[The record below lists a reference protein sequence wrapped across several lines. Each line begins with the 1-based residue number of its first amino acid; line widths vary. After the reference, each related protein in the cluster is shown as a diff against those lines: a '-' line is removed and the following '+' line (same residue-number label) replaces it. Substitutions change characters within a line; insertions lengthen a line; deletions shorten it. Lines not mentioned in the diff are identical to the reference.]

1 MAKKYLTEDNI
12 KNILSGIEAKIPKE
26 LEVNINTNVNRTE
39 IDILD
44 SPTII
49 LKYGTFGEATAT
61 LTRDWTDFD
70 MLEIDTEY
78 SVPGGSAYYDTFMVS
93 TKALNN
99 SAILST
105 SSPSKFC
112 TTIHCT
118 NAAIVDVNTTAF
130 NLKYYYKATII
141 SYSDTATSLKFMG
154 SVGSTGSVTG
164 TTITIL
170 AIRGINYTQ
179 SCGDT
184 PLGTIISYMGI
195 TPPDE
200 YLACDGT
207 TYSIQDYWELAE
219 FIKTQFGSY
228 NYFGGDGTTTFAV
241 PDLRGEFLRGTGTNS
256 HANQGS
262 GSSVGTH
269 QDATTV
275 PTMYTTGTSPDGFG
289 MWTTGTGTQMLVNN
303 ADGGSTTAHYAYISL
318 DGKGAQVESTG
329 LKNVRP
335 TNTSVLYCIKYTNSL
350 TMQPANVYS
359 TDEKR
364 IGTWIDGS
372 PLYQKTIVGT
382 MPIVTTN
389 GTRVNKQIDIS
400 DLTISACISVD
411 GVYYVPNQLEYIPI
425 NSAVNLTTNTRHTF
439 CQVYRQNSSNSY
451 VDTIFIASSDANSS
465 GATAYITLKYTKL

>member
-12 KNILSGIEAKIPKE
+12 KNILGGIKAKIPKE
-26 LEVNINTNVNRTE
+26 LEVSINTNVNRTE

-49 LKYGTFGEATAT
+49 LNYGTFGEATAV

-118 NAAIVDVNTTAF
+118 NAAIGDANTTTS
-130 NLKYYYKATII
+130 NLKYYYKATIV
-141 SYSDTATSLKFMG
+141 SYSDTATQLKFMG

-184 PLGTIISYMGI
+184 PLGTIINYMGI
-195 TPPDE
+195 IPPDE

-207 TYSIQDYWELAE
+207 TYLISQYWELAE
-219 FIKTQFGSY
+219 FIKSQFGTY
-228 NYFGGDGTTTFAV
+228 NYFGGNGTTTFAV
-241 PDLRGEFLRGTGTNS
+241 PDLRGEFLRMTGINS
-256 HANQGS
+256 HTNQGN
-262 GSSVGTH
+262 GASVGTH
-269 QDATTV
+269 QDGTDHLWDYVSTSGAFGFRNETQSESTAKNV
-275 PTMYTTGTSPDGFG
+275 DSMLSSQNNVKYTDYAGAWKNSSGVD
-289 MWTTGTGTQMLVNN
+289 
-303 ADGGSTTAHYAYISL
+303 YAYTS
-318 DGKGAQVESTG
+318 
-329 LKNVRP
+329 RP
-335 TNTSVLYCIKYTNSL
+335 TNTSVLYCIKYTNSSS
-350 TMQPANVYS
+350 MQPSNVYS
-359 TDEKR
+359 TTEKR
-364 IGTWIDGS
+364 IGTWIDGK
-372 PLYQKTIVGT
+372 PLYQITYSTTTPSTLNTSTELVSLPTNVNATNVVELKYMFYTIYDDA
-382 MPIVTTN
+382 MPTSYYYDSN
-389 GTRVNKQIDIS
+389 SRC
-400 DLTISACISVD
+400 TIWIRSNRKITCVVSSSN
-411 GVYYVPNQLEYIPI
+411 Y
-425 NSAVNLTTNTRHTF
+425 TNT
-439 CQVYRQNSSNSY
+439 NL
-451 VDTIFIASSDANSS
+451 
-465 GATAYITLKYTKL
+465 YITIQYTKTTD

>member
-1 MAKKYLTEDNI
+1 MAEKYLTEGNF
-12 KNILSGIEAKIPKE
+12 KNILNGIQGKIPKE

-49 LKYGTFGEATAT
+49 LKYGTFGEATVT
-61 LTRDWTDFD
+61 LTRDWTGFD

-78 SVPGGSAYYDTFMVS
+78 LVPGGSAYYDTFMVS

-118 NAAIVDVNTTAF
+118 NAAIGDANTTTS
-130 NLKYYYKATII
+130 NLKYYYKATIV

-179 SCGDT
+179 SFGDT

-207 TYSIQDYWELAE
+207 TYLINQYWELAE
-219 FIKTQFGSY
+219 FIKTQFGTY
-228 NYFGGDGTTTFAV
+228 NHFGGNGTTTFAV
-241 PDLRGEFLRGTGTNS
+241 PDLRGEFLRMTGTNG
-256 HANQGS
+256 HTNQGN
-262 GSSVGTH
+262 GASVGVH
-269 QDATTV
+269 QD
-275 PTMYTTGTSPDGFG
+275 GTSFPNI
-289 MWTTGTGTQMLVNN
+289 TTYSLSFYKIREQSELSSQASNVDSGIGQRYDALKITG
-303 ADGGSTTAHYAYISL
+303 S
-318 DGKGAQVESTG
+318 VESGASTQVA
-329 LKNVRP
+329 KYTSRP
-335 TNTSVLYCIKYTNSL
+335 TNTSVLYCIKYTNSPS
-350 TMQPANVYS
+350 MQPSNVYS
-359 TDEKR
+359 TEEKR
-364 IGTWIDGS
+364 IGTWIDGK
-372 PLYQKTIVGT
+372 PLYQTTVQFTTPSITGTQPYSFIPSVPWNDIDTFIGSDGVVLRSDGYTVENRFYYNNNNMFSFHFNKTSGNIFFY
-382 MPIVTTN
+382 
-389 GTRVNKQIDIS
+389 
-400 DLTISACISVD
+400 VD
-411 GVYYVPNQLEYIPI
+411 GTP
-425 NSAVNLTTNTRHTF
+425 TTAGRPAIMTF
-439 CQVYRQNSSNSY
+439 R
-451 VDTIFIASSDANSS
+451 
-465 GATAYITLKYTKL
+465 YTKI

>member
-1 MAKKYLTEDNI
+1 MAKKYLTEDNF
-12 KNILSGIEAKIPKE
+12 KNILAGIEAKIPKE
-26 LEVNINTNVNRTE
+26 LEVSINTNVNRTE

-61 LTRDWTDFD
+61 LTRNWTDFD

-99 SAILST
+99 SAVLST

-118 NAAIVDVNTTAF
+118 NAAIGDANTTTS
-130 NLKYYYKATII
+130 NLKYYYKATIV
-141 SYSDTATSLKFMG
+141 SYSDIATQLKFMG

-170 AIRGINYTQ
+170 AIRGVNYTQ

-184 PLGTIISYMGI
+184 PLGTIINYIGI

-207 TYSIQDYWELAE
+207 TYLINQYWELAE
-219 FIKTQFGSY
+219 FIKSQFGTY
-228 NYFGGDGTTTFAV
+228 NYFGGNGTTTFAV

-262 GSSVGTH
+262 GEAVGTH
-269 QDATTV
+269 QDGTEQPYLFTWNSGRVYGYIPDNIGKFIEKEDSSPNNGQYQFAIGPSAPSSSANV
-275 PTMYTTGTSPDGFG
+275 PSY
-289 MWTTGTGTQMLVNN
+289 
-303 ADGGSTTAHYAYISL
+303 YIS
-318 DGKGAQVESTG
+318 
-329 LKNVRP
+329 RP
-335 TNTSVLYCIKYTNSL
+335 TNTSVLYCIKYTNSPS
-350 TMQPANVYS
+350 MQPSNVYS
-359 TDEKR
+359 TEEKR
-364 IGTWIDGS
+364 IGTWIDGK
-372 PLYQKTIVGT
+372 PLYQITVHMTSPSTVNTGTSYGYDLSNIGFNISNLDLKNMDGFLVGS
-382 MPIVTTN
+382 VTPYHWRNINFSYSYGTN
-389 GTRVNKQIDIS
+389 DVCTYFHDNIIHVN
-400 DLTISACISVD
+400 V
-411 GVYYVPNQLEYIPI
+411 
-425 NSAVNLTTNTRHTF
+425 TNAAYTN
-439 CQVYRQNSSNSY
+439 C
-451 VDTIFIASSDANSS
+451 DM
-465 GATAYITLKYTKL
+465 YITLKYTKV